1 MERREFIETME
12 AQLKVWDAELQKLA
26 AKAEKA
32 RAEAKADLDDQ
43 IKKLR
48 AKRAETKTRLD
59 ELRGKSGE
67 AWVDLKDGIEK
78 AWREL
83 KTGIDKAVMKFK

>member
-48 AKRAETKTRLD
+48 VKRAETKTRLD